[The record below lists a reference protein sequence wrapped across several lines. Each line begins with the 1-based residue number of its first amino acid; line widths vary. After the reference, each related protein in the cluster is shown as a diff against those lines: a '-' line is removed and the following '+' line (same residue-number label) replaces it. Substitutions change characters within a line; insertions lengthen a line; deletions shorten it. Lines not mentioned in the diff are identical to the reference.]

1 MNVKNTNFAFNSL
14 LSPLINEIATYTEID
29 LPLLREKGIQLA
41 FKREELLFPG
51 ISGNKY
57 RKLKYNIQAAK
68 AAKQHTL
75 LTFGGAFSNHIAAV
89 AYAGKIHGFKTI
101 GIIRGEELAGQPLN
115 PTLERAKLHGMSFHF
130 VSREVY
136 REKHRPQFVAKLQ
149 ETFGHFYLIP
159 EGGTNELAVKG
170 CAEILHELD
179 AKYTHICVAVGTGGT
194 LSGLAEAAFEHQEIL
209 GFPALKGA
217 FLQKDICNFTQ
228 QNNWSL
234 FESYHFGGYAKL
246 SPQLVNFANQF
257 RRDTGVVLDPIY
269 TAKMVFGTLDLI
281 AKDYFVSGD
290 HILMI
295 HTGGLQAI
303 EGMNKKLR
311 NQDIEWLL

>member
-1 MNVKNTNFAFNSL
+1 MIT
-14 LSPLINEIATYTEID
+14 EIASYTKID
-29 LPLLREKGIQLA
+29 LPLLKEKGIQLA

-115 PTLERAKLHGMSFHF
+115 PTLERAKLNGMFFHF

-159 EGGTNELAVKG
+159 EGGTNALAVKG
-170 CAEILHELD
+170 CAEILQEFD

-228 QNNWSL
+228 QNNWTL

-269 TAKMVFGTLDLI
+269 TAKIVFGTLDLI

-311 NQDIEWLL
+311 KQDIEWLL

>member
-1 MNVKNTNFAFNSL
+1 MTNETAQ
-14 LSPLINEIATYTEID
+14 YTKID
-29 LPLLREKGIQLA
+29 LPLLSEKGIQLA

-89 AYAGKIHGFKTI
+89 AYAGAVHGFKTI
-101 GIIRGEELAGQPLN
+101 GVIRGEELASLPLN
-115 PTLERAKLHGMSFHF
+115 PTLEKANSHGMSFHF
-130 VSREVY
+130 VTREAY

-159 EGGTNELAVKG
+159 EGGTNALAVKG
-170 CAEILHELD
+170 CTEILHELD
-179 AKYTHICVAVGTGGT
+179 TKFTHISVAVGTGGT
-194 LSGLAEAAFEHQEIL
+194 LSGLAEAAFDHQEIL

-234 FESYHFGGYAKL
+234 FESYHFGGYAKVT
-246 SPQLVNFANQF
+246 PTLVHFANQF
-257 RRDTGVVLDPIY
+257 NMDTGIVLDPIY
-269 TAKMVFGTLDLI
+269 TAKMVFGVMDLI
-281 AKDYFVSGD
+281 ANDYFESGA

-303 EGMNKKLR
+303 EGMNEKLQR
-311 NQDIEWLL
+311 QGIKWLI

>member
-1 MNVKNTNFAFNSL
+1 MTNETAQ
-14 LSPLINEIATYTEID
+14 YTKID
-29 LPLLREKGIQLA
+29 LPLLSEKGIQLA

-89 AYAGKIHGFKTI
+89 AYAGAVHGFKTI
-101 GIIRGEELAGQPLN
+101 GVIRGEELASLPLN
-115 PTLERAKLHGMSFHF
+115 PTLEKAKSHGMSFHF
-130 VSREVY
+130 VTREAY
-136 REKHRPQFVAKLQ
+136 KEKHRPQFVAKLQ

-159 EGGTNELAVKG
+159 EGGTNALAVKG
-170 CAEILHELD
+170 CTEILHVLD
-179 AKYTHICVAVGTGGT
+179 TKFTHISVAVGTGGT
-194 LSGLAEAAFEHQEIL
+194 LSGLAEAAFDHQEIL

-234 FESYHFGGYAKL
+234 FESYHFEGYAKVT
-246 SPQLVNFANQF
+246 PTLVHFANQF
-257 RRDTGVVLDPIY
+257 NMDTGIVLDPIY
-269 TAKMVFGTLDLI
+269 TAKMVFGVMDLI
-281 AKDYFVSGD
+281 ANDYFESGA

-295 HTGGLQAI
+295 HTGGVQAI
-303 EGMNKKLR
+303 EGMNEKL
-311 NQDIEWLL
+311 QKQGIKWLL

>member
-14 LSPLINEIATYTEID
+14 LSPLITEIASYTKID
-29 LPLLREKGIQLA
+29 LPLLKEKGIQLA

-115 PTLERAKLHGMSFHF
+115 PTLERAKLNGMFFHF

-159 EGGTNELAVKG
+159 EGGTNALAVKG
-170 CAEILHELD
+170 CAEILQELD

-217 FLQKDICNFTQ
+217 FLQKIFVILHSRTIGPFLNRIILGVMQ
-228 QNNWSL
+228 S
-234 FESYHFGGYAKL
+234 SAL
-246 SPQLVNFANQF
+246 S
-257 RRDTGVVLDPIY
+257 
-269 TAKMVFGTLDLI
+269 
-281 AKDYFVSGD
+281 
-290 HILMI
+290 
-295 HTGGLQAI
+295 
-303 EGMNKKLR
+303 
-311 NQDIEWLL
+311 W

>member
-1 MNVKNTNFAFNSL
+1 MTNETAQ
-14 LSPLINEIATYTEID
+14 YTKID
-29 LPLLREKGIQLA
+29 LPLLSEKGIQLA

-89 AYAGKIHGFKTI
+89 AYAGAVHGFKTI
-101 GIIRGEELAGQPLN
+101 GVIRGEELASLPLN
-115 PTLERAKLHGMSFHF
+115 PTLEKAKSHGMSFHF
-130 VSREVY
+130 VTREAY

-159 EGGTNELAVKG
+159 EGGTNALAVKG
-170 CAEILHELD
+170 CTEILHDLD
-179 AKYTHICVAVGTGGT
+179 TEFTHISVAVGTGGT
-194 LSGLAEAAFEHQEIL
+194 LSGLAEAAFDHQEIL

-234 FESYHFGGYAKL
+234 FESYHFEGYAKVT
-246 SPQLVNFANQF
+246 PTLVHFANQF
-257 RRDTGVVLDPIY
+257 NMDTGIVLDPIY
-269 TAKMVFGTLDLI
+269 TAKMVFGVMDLI
-281 AKDYFVSGD
+281 ANDYFESGS

-303 EGMNKKLR
+303 EGMNEKLQKQGIR
-311 NQDIEWLL
+311 WLL

>member
-1 MNVKNTNFAFNSL
+1 
-14 LSPLINEIATYTEID
+14 
-29 LPLLREKGIQLA
+29 
-41 FKREELLFPG
+41 
-51 ISGNKY
+51 
-57 RKLKYNIQAAK
+57 
-68 AAKQHTL
+68 
-75 LTFGGAFSNHIAAV
+75 HIAAV

-115 PTLERAKLHGMSFHF
+115 PTLERAKLNGMFFHF

-159 EGGTNELAVKG
+159 EGGTNALAVKG
-170 CAEILHELD
+170 CAEILQELD

-228 QNNWSL
+228 QNNWTL

-311 NQDIEWLL
+311 KQDIEWLL

>member
-1 MNVKNTNFAFNSL
+1 MTNETAQ
-14 LSPLINEIATYTEID
+14 YTKID
-29 LPLLREKGIQLA
+29 LPLLSAKGIQLA

-89 AYAGKIHGFKTI
+89 AYAGAVHGFKTI
-101 GIIRGEELAGQPLN
+101 GVIRGEELASLPLN
-115 PTLERAKLHGMSFHF
+115 PTLEKAKSHGMSFHF
-130 VSREVY
+130 VTREAY

-159 EGGTNELAVKG
+159 EGGTNALAVKG
-170 CAEILHELD
+170 CTEILHELD
-179 AKYTHICVAVGTGGT
+179 TKFTHISVAVGTGGT
-194 LSGLAEAAFEHQEIL
+194 LSGLAEAAFDHQEIL

-234 FESYHFGGYAKL
+234 FESYHFGGYAKVT
-246 SPQLVNFANQF
+246 PTLVNFANQF
-257 RRDTGVVLDPIY
+257 NMDTGIVLDPIY
-269 TAKMVFGTLDLI
+269 TAKMVFGVMNLI
-281 AKDYFVSGD
+281 ANDYFESGA

-303 EGMNKKLR
+303 EGMNEKLQR
-311 NQDIEWLL
+311 QGIKWLL

>member
-1 MNVKNTNFAFNSL
+1 MLK
-14 LSPLINEIATYTEID
+14 
-29 LPLLREKGIQLA
+29 EKGIQLA

-68 AAKQHTL
+68 AAKQLTL

-115 PTLERAKLHGMSFHF
+115 PTLERAKLNGMFFHF

-159 EGGTNELAVKG
+159 EGGTNALAVKG
-170 CAEILHELD
+170 CAEILQELD
-179 AKYTHICVAVGTGGT
+179 AKYMHICVAVGTGGT

-228 QNNWSL
+228 QNNWTL

-303 EGMNKKLR
+303 EGMNKKFR
-311 NQDIEWLL
+311 KQDIEWLL

>member
-1 MNVKNTNFAFNSL
+1 MTNETAQ
-14 LSPLINEIATYTEID
+14 YTKID
-29 LPLLREKGIQLA
+29 LPLLKEKGIQLE

-68 AAKQHTL
+68 AAKQLTL

-89 AYAGKIHGFKTI
+89 AYAGAVHGFKTI
-101 GIIRGEELAGQPLN
+101 GVIRGEELASLPLN
-115 PTLERAKLHGMSFHF
+115 PTLEKAKSHGMSFHF
-130 VSREVY
+130 VTREAY
-136 REKHRPQFVAKLQ
+136 REKHRPQYVAKLQ
-149 ETFGHFYLIP
+149 EAFGHFYLIP
-159 EGGTNELAVKG
+159 EGGTNALAVKG
-170 CAEILHELD
+170 CAEILHALD
-179 AKYTHICVAVGTGGT
+179 TKFTHISVAVGTGGT
-194 LSGLAEAAFEHQEIL
+194 LSGLAEAAFEYQEIL

-234 FESYHFGGYAKL
+234 FESYHFGGYAKVTP
-246 SPQLVNFANQF
+246 SLVHFANQF
-257 RRDTGVVLDPIY
+257 NIDTGVVLDPIY
-269 TAKMVFGTLDLI
+269 TAKMVFGVMDLI
-281 AKDYFVSGD
+281 ANDYFESGS

-303 EGMNKKLR
+303 EGINEKL
-311 NQDIEWLL
+311 QKQGIKWLL

>member
-1 MNVKNTNFAFNSL
+1 MTNETAQ
-14 LSPLINEIATYTEID
+14 YTKID
-29 LPLLREKGIQLA
+29 LPLLSAKGIQLA

-89 AYAGKIHGFKTI
+89 AYAGAVNGFKTI
-101 GIIRGEELAGQPLN
+101 GVIRGEELASLPLN
-115 PTLERAKLHGMSFHF
+115 PTLEKAKSHGMSFHF
-130 VSREVY
+130 VTREAY

-159 EGGTNELAVKG
+159 EGGTNALAVKG
-170 CAEILHELD
+170 CTEILHELD
-179 AKYTHICVAVGTGGT
+179 TKFTHISVAVGTGGT
-194 LSGLAEAAFEHQEIL
+194 LSGLAEAAFDHQEIL

-234 FESYHFGGYAKL
+234 FESYHFGGYAKVT
-246 SPQLVNFANQF
+246 PTLVNFANQF
-257 RRDTGVVLDPIY
+257 NMDTGIVLDPIY
-269 TAKMVFGTLDLI
+269 TAKMVFGVMDLI
-281 AKDYFVSGD
+281 ANDYFESGA

-303 EGMNKKLR
+303 EGMNEKLQR
-311 NQDIEWLL
+311 QGIKWLL

>member
-1 MNVKNTNFAFNSL
+1 MIT
-14 LSPLINEIATYTEID
+14 EIASYTKID
-29 LPLLREKGIQLA
+29 LPLLKEKGIQLA

-68 AAKQHTL
+68 AAKQLTL

-89 AYAGKIHGFKTI
+89 AYAGAVHGFKTI
-101 GIIRGEELAGQPLN
+101 GVIRGEELASLPLN
-115 PTLERAKLHGMSFHF
+115 PTLEKAKSHGMSFHF
-130 VSREVY
+130 VTREAY
-136 REKHRPQFVAKLQ
+136 REKHRPQYVAKLQ
-149 ETFGHFYLIP
+149 EAFGHFDLIP
-159 EGGTNELAVKG
+159 EGGTNALAVKG
-170 CAEILHELD
+170 CAEILHALD
-179 AKYTHICVAVGTGGT
+179 TKFTHISVAVGTGGT
-194 LSGLAEAAFEHQEIL
+194 LSGLAEAAFEYQEIL

-234 FESYHFGGYAKL
+234 FESYHFGGYAKVTP
-246 SPQLVNFANQF
+246 SLVHFANQF
-257 RRDTGVVLDPIY
+257 NIDTGVVLDPIY
-269 TAKMVFGTLDLI
+269 TAKMVFGVMDLI
-281 AKDYFVSGD
+281 ANDYFESGS

-303 EGMNKKLR
+303 EGMNEKL
-311 NQDIEWLL
+311 QKQGIKWLL

>member
-1 MNVKNTNFAFNSL
+1 MTNETAQ
-14 LSPLINEIATYTEID
+14 YTKID
-29 LPLLREKGIQLA
+29 LPLLSEKGIQLA
-41 FKREELLFPG
+41 FKREELLFSG

-89 AYAGKIHGFKTI
+89 ACAGAVHGFKTI
-101 GIIRGEELAGQPLN
+101 GVIRGDELASLPLN
-115 PTLERAKLHGMSFHF
+115 PTLEKAKSHGMSFHF
-130 VSREVY
+130 VTREAY

-159 EGGTNELAVKG
+159 EGGTNALAVKG
-170 CAEILHELD
+170 CTEILHELD
-179 AKYTHICVAVGTGGT
+179 TKFTHISVAVGTGGT
-194 LSGLAEAAFEHQEIL
+194 LSGLAEAAFDHQKIL

-234 FESYHFGGYAKL
+234 FESYHFGGYAKVT
-246 SPQLVNFANQF
+246 PTLVHFANQF
-257 RRDTGVVLDPIY
+257 NMDTGIVLDPIY
-269 TAKMVFGTLDLI
+269 TAKMVFGVMDLI
-281 AKDYFVSGD
+281 ENDYFESGA

-303 EGMNKKLR
+303 EGMNEKLQR
-311 NQDIEWLL
+311 QGIKWLL

>member
-1 MNVKNTNFAFNSL
+1 MTNETAQ
-14 LSPLINEIATYTEID
+14 YTKID
-29 LPLLREKGIQLA
+29 LPLLSEKGIQLA

-89 AYAGKIHGFKTI
+89 AYAGAVHGFKTI
-101 GIIRGEELAGQPLN
+101 GVIRGEELASLPLN
-115 PTLERAKLHGMSFHF
+115 PTLEKAKSHGMSFHF
-130 VSREVY
+130 VTREAY
-136 REKHRPQFVAKLQ
+136 REKHRPQFVAKLH
-149 ETFGHFYLIP
+149 ETFGHFYLIQ
-159 EGGTNELAVKG
+159 EGGTNALAVKG
-170 CAEILHELD
+170 CTEILHELD
-179 AKYTHICVAVGTGGT
+179 TKFTHISVAVGTGGT
-194 LSGLAEAAFEHQEIL
+194 LSGLAEAAFDHQEIL

-234 FESYHFGGYAKL
+234 FESYHFGGYAKVT
-246 SPQLVNFANQF
+246 PTLVHFANQF
-257 RRDTGVVLDPIY
+257 NMDTGIVLDPIY
-269 TAKMVFGTLDLI
+269 TAKMVFGVMDLI
-281 AKDYFVSGD
+281 ENDYFESGA

-303 EGMNKKLR
+303 EGMNEKLQR
-311 NQDIEWLL
+311 QGIKWLI

>member
-1 MNVKNTNFAFNSL
+1 MTNETAQ
-14 LSPLINEIATYTEID
+14 YTKID
-29 LPLLREKGIQLA
+29 LPLLSEKGIQLA

-89 AYAGKIHGFKTI
+89 AYAGAVNGFKTI
-101 GIIRGEELAGQPLN
+101 GVIRGEELASLPLN
-115 PTLERAKLHGMSFHF
+115 PTLEKAKSHGMSFHF
-130 VSREVY
+130 VTREAY

-159 EGGTNELAVKG
+159 EGGTNALAVKG
-170 CAEILHELD
+170 CTEILHELD
-179 AKYTHICVAVGTGGT
+179 TKFTHISVAVGTGGT
-194 LSGLAEAAFEHQEIL
+194 LSGLAEAAFDHQEIL

-234 FESYHFGGYAKL
+234 FESYHFGGYAKVT
-246 SPQLVNFANQF
+246 PTLVNFANQF
-257 RRDTGVVLDPIY
+257 NMDTGIVLDPIY
-269 TAKMVFGTLDLI
+269 TAKMVFGVMNLI
-281 AKDYFVSGD
+281 ANDYFESGA

-303 EGMNKKLR
+303 EGMNEKLQR
-311 NQDIEWLL
+311 QGIKWLL

>member
-1 MNVKNTNFAFNSL
+1 MTNETAQ
-14 LSPLINEIATYTEID
+14 YTKID
-29 LPLLREKGIQLA
+29 LPLLSEKGIQLA

-89 AYAGKIHGFKTI
+89 AYAGAVHGFKTI
-101 GIIRGEELAGQPLN
+101 GVIRGEELASLPLN
-115 PTLERAKLHGMSFHF
+115 PTLEKAKSHGMSFHF
-130 VSREVY
+130 VTREAY
-136 REKHRPQFVAKLQ
+136 REKHRPQYVAKLQ

-159 EGGTNELAVKG
+159 EGGTNALAVKG
-170 CAEILHELD
+170 CTEILHELD
-179 AKYTHICVAVGTGGT
+179 TKFTHISVAVGTGGT
-194 LSGLAEAAFEHQEIL
+194 LSGLADAAFDHQEIL

-234 FESYHFGGYAKL
+234 FESYHFGGYAKVT
-246 SPQLVNFANQF
+246 PTLVHFANQF
-257 RRDTGVVLDPIY
+257 NMDTGIVLDPIY
-269 TAKMVFGTLDLI
+269 TAKMVFGVMDLI
-281 AKDYFVSGD
+281 ENDYFESGA

-303 EGMNKKLR
+303 EGMNEKLQR
-311 NQDIEWLL
+311 QGIKWLI

>member
-1 MNVKNTNFAFNSL
+1 MTNETAQ
-14 LSPLINEIATYTEID
+14 YTKID
-29 LPLLREKGIQLA
+29 LPLLSAKGIQLA

-89 AYAGKIHGFKTI
+89 AYAGAVNGFKTI
-101 GIIRGEELAGQPLN
+101 GVIRGEELASLPLN
-115 PTLERAKLHGMSFHF
+115 PTLEKAKSHGMSFHF
-130 VSREVY
+130 VTREAY

-159 EGGTNELAVKG
+159 EGGTNALAVKG
-170 CAEILHELD
+170 CTEILHELD
-179 AKYTHICVAVGTGGT
+179 TKFTHISVAVGTGGT
-194 LSGLAEAAFEHQEIL
+194 LSGLAEAAFDHQEIL

-234 FESYHFGGYAKL
+234 FESYHFGGYAKVT
-246 SPQLVNFANQF
+246 PTLVHFANQF
-257 RRDTGVVLDPIY
+257 NMDTGIVLDPIY
-269 TAKMVFGTLDLI
+269 TAKMVFGVMNLI
-281 AKDYFVSGD
+281 ANDYFESGA

-303 EGMNKKLR
+303 EGMNEKLQR
-311 NQDIEWLL
+311 QGIKWLL

>member
-1 MNVKNTNFAFNSL
+1 MTNETAQ
-14 LSPLINEIATYTEID
+14 YTKID
-29 LPLLREKGIQLA
+29 LPLLSEKGIQLA

-89 AYAGKIHGFKTI
+89 AYAGAVNGFKTI
-101 GIIRGEELAGQPLN
+101 GVIRGEELASLPLN
-115 PTLERAKLHGMSFHF
+115 PTLEKAKSHGMSFHF
-130 VSREVY
+130 VTREAY

-159 EGGTNELAVKG
+159 EGGTNALAVKG
-170 CAEILHELD
+170 CTEILHELD
-179 AKYTHICVAVGTGGT
+179 TKFTHISVAVGTGGT
-194 LSGLAEAAFEHQEIL
+194 LSGLAEAAFDHQEIL

-234 FESYHFGGYAKL
+234 FESYHFGGYAKVT
-246 SPQLVNFANQF
+246 PTLVHFANKF
-257 RRDTGVVLDPIY
+257 NMDTGIVLDPIY
-269 TAKMVFGTLDLI
+269 TAKMVFGVMDLI
-281 AKDYFVSGD
+281 ENDYFESGA

-303 EGMNKKLR
+303 EGMNEKLQR
-311 NQDIEWLL
+311 QGIKWLL

>member
-1 MNVKNTNFAFNSL
+1 MTNETAQ
-14 LSPLINEIATYTEID
+14 YTKID
-29 LPLLREKGIQLA
+29 LPLLSEKGIQLS

-89 AYAGKIHGFKTI
+89 AYAGAVHGFKTI
-101 GIIRGEELAGQPLN
+101 GVIRGEELASLPLN
-115 PTLERAKLHGMSFHF
+115 PTLEKAKSHGMSFHF
-130 VSREVY
+130 VTREAY
-136 REKHRPQFVAKLQ
+136 REKHRLQFVAKLQ

-159 EGGTNELAVKG
+159 EGGTNALAVKG
-170 CAEILHELD
+170 CTEILHELD
-179 AKYTHICVAVGTGGT
+179 TKFTHISVAVGTGGT
-194 LSGLAEAAFEHQEIL
+194 LSGLAEAAFDHQEIL

-234 FESYHFGGYAKL
+234 FESYHFGGYAKVTP
-246 SPQLVNFANQF
+246 SLVHFANQF
-257 RRDTGVVLDPIY
+257 NIDTGVVLDPIY
-269 TAKMVFGTLDLI
+269 TAKMVFGVMDLI
-281 AKDYFVSGD
+281 ANDYFESGAY
-290 HILMI
+290 ILMI

-303 EGMNKKLR
+303 EGMNEKLQR
-311 NQDIEWLL
+311 QGIKWLL

>member
-1 MNVKNTNFAFNSL
+1 LTNETAQ
-14 LSPLINEIATYTEID
+14 YTKID
-29 LPLLREKGIQLA
+29 LPLLSAKGIQLA

-89 AYAGKIHGFKTI
+89 AYAGAVNGFKTI
-101 GIIRGEELAGQPLN
+101 GVIRGEELASLPLN
-115 PTLERAKLHGMSFHF
+115 PTLEKAKSHGMSFHF
-130 VSREVY
+130 VTREAY

-159 EGGTNELAVKG
+159 EGGTNALAVKG
-170 CAEILHELD
+170 CTEILHELD
-179 AKYTHICVAVGTGGT
+179 TKFTHISVAVGTGGT
-194 LSGLAEAAFEHQEIL
+194 LSGLAEAAFDHQEIL

-234 FESYHFGGYAKL
+234 FESYHFGGYAKVT
-246 SPQLVNFANQF
+246 PTLVNFANQF
-257 RRDTGVVLDPIY
+257 NMDTGIVLDPVY
-269 TAKMVFGTLDLI
+269 TAKMVFGVMDLI
-281 AKDYFVSGD
+281 ENDYFESGA

-303 EGMNKKLR
+303 EGMNEKLQR
-311 NQDIEWLL
+311 QGIKWLL

>member
-1 MNVKNTNFAFNSL
+1 MTNETAQ
-14 LSPLINEIATYTEID
+14 YTKID
-29 LPLLREKGIQLA
+29 LPLLSEKGIQLA

-89 AYAGKIHGFKTI
+89 AYAGEVHGFKTI
-101 GIIRGEELAGQPLN
+101 GVIRGEELASLPLN
-115 PTLERAKLHGMSFHF
+115 PTLEKAKSHGMSFHF
-130 VSREVY
+130 VTREAY

-159 EGGTNELAVKG
+159 EGGTNALAVKG
-170 CAEILHELD
+170 CREILHELD
-179 AKYTHICVAVGTGGT
+179 TKFTHISVAVGTGGT
-194 LSGLAEAAFEHQEIL
+194 LSGLAEAAFDHQEIL

-234 FESYHFGGYAKL
+234 FESYHFGGYAKVT
-246 SPQLVNFANQF
+246 PTLVNFANQF
-257 RRDTGVVLDPIY
+257 NMDTGIVLDPVY
-269 TAKMVFGTLDLI
+269 TAKMVFGVMDLI
-281 AKDYFVSGD
+281 ENDYFESGA

-303 EGMNKKLR
+303 EGMNEKLQR
-311 NQDIEWLL
+311 QGIKWLL

>member
-1 MNVKNTNFAFNSL
+1 MTNETAQ
-14 LSPLINEIATYTEID
+14 YTKID
-29 LPLLREKGIQLA
+29 LPLLSEKGIQLA

-89 AYAGKIHGFKTI
+89 AYAGAVHGFKTI
-101 GIIRGEELAGQPLN
+101 GVIRGEELASLPLN
-115 PTLERAKLHGMSFHF
+115 PTLEKAKSHGMSFHF
-130 VSREVY
+130 VTREAY

-159 EGGTNELAVKG
+159 EGGTNALAVKG
-170 CAEILHELD
+170 CTEILHELD
-179 AKYTHICVAVGTGGT
+179 TKFTHISVAVGTGGT
-194 LSGLAEAAFEHQEIL
+194 LSGLAEAAFDHQEIL

-234 FESYHFGGYAKL
+234 FESYHFGGYAKVT
-246 SPQLVNFANQF
+246 PTLVNFANQF
-257 RRDTGVVLDPIY
+257 NMDTGIVLDPVY
-269 TAKMVFGTLDLI
+269 TAKMVFGVMDLI
-281 AKDYFVSGD
+281 ENDYFESGA

-303 EGMNKKLR
+303 EGMNEKLQR
-311 NQDIEWLL
+311 QGIKWLL

>member
-1 MNVKNTNFAFNSL
+1 MTNETAQ
-14 LSPLINEIATYTEID
+14 YTKID
-29 LPLLREKGIQLA
+29 LPLLSEKGIQLA

-89 AYAGKIHGFKTI
+89 AYAGAVHGFKTI
-101 GIIRGEELAGQPLN
+101 GVIRGEELARLPLN
-115 PTLERAKLHGMSFHF
+115 PTLEKAKSHGMSFHF
-130 VSREVY
+130 VTREAY
-136 REKHRPQFVAKLQ
+136 KEKHRPQFVAKLQ

-159 EGGTNELAVKG
+159 EGGTNALAVKG
-170 CAEILHELD
+170 CTEILHVLD
-179 AKYTHICVAVGTGGT
+179 TKFTHISVAVGTGGT
-194 LSGLAEAAFEHQEIL
+194 LSGLAEAAFDHQEIL

-234 FESYHFGGYAKL
+234 FESYHFGGYAKVT
-246 SPQLVNFANQF
+246 PTLVHFANQF
-257 RRDTGVVLDPIY
+257 NMDTGIVLDPIY
-269 TAKMVFGTLDLI
+269 TAKMVFGVMDLI
-281 AKDYFVSGD
+281 ANDYFEFGA

-303 EGMNKKLR
+303 EGMNEKL
-311 NQDIEWLL
+311 QKLGIKWLL

>member
-1 MNVKNTNFAFNSL
+1 M
-14 LSPLINEIATYTEID
+14 INEIASYTKID
-29 LPLLREKGIQLA
+29 LPLLKEKGIQLA

-68 AAKQHTL
+68 AAKQLTL

-89 AYAGKIHGFKTI
+89 AYAGAVHGFKTI
-101 GIIRGEELAGQPLN
+101 GVIRGEELASLPLN
-115 PTLERAKLHGMSFHF
+115 PTLEKAKSHGMSFHF
-130 VSREVY
+130 VTREAY
-136 REKHRPQFVAKLQ
+136 KEKHRPQYVAKLQ
-149 ETFGHFYLIP
+149 EAFGHFYLIP
-159 EGGTNELAVKG
+159 EGGTNALAVKG
-170 CAEILHELD
+170 CAEILHALD
-179 AKYTHICVAVGTGGT
+179 TKFTHISVAVGTGGT
-194 LSGLAEAAFEHQEIL
+194 LSGLAEAAFEYQEIL

-234 FESYHFGGYAKL
+234 FESYHFGGYAKVTP
-246 SPQLVNFANQF
+246 SLVHFANQF
-257 RRDTGVVLDPIY
+257 NIDTGVVLDPIY
-269 TAKMVFGTLDLI
+269 TAKMVFGVMDLI
-281 AKDYFVSGD
+281 ANDYFESGS

-303 EGMNKKLR
+303 EGMNEKL
-311 NQDIEWLL
+311 QKQGIKWLL

>member
-1 MNVKNTNFAFNSL
+1 MTNETAQ
-14 LSPLINEIATYTEID
+14 YTKID
-29 LPLLREKGIQLA
+29 LPLLSEKGIQLA

-89 AYAGKIHGFKTI
+89 AYAGAVNGFKTI
-101 GIIRGEELAGQPLN
+101 GVIRGEELASLPLN
-115 PTLERAKLHGMSFHF
+115 PTLEKAKSHGMSFHF
-130 VSREVY
+130 VTREAY

-159 EGGTNELAVKG
+159 EGGTNALAVKG
-170 CAEILHELD
+170 CTEILHELD
-179 AKYTHICVAVGTGGT
+179 TKFTHISVAVGTGGT
-194 LSGLAEAAFEHQEIL
+194 LSGLAEAAFDHQEIL

-234 FESYHFGGYAKL
+234 FESYHFGGYAKVT
-246 SPQLVNFANQF
+246 PTLVNFANQF
-257 RRDTGVVLDPIY
+257 NMDTGIVLDPIY
-269 TAKMVFGTLDLI
+269 TAKMVFGVMDLI
-281 AKDYFVSGD
+281 ENDYFESGA

-303 EGMNKKLR
+303 EGMNEKLQR
-311 NQDIEWLL
+311 QGIKWLL

>member
-1 MNVKNTNFAFNSL
+1 MTNETAQ
-14 LSPLINEIATYTEID
+14 YTKID
-29 LPLLREKGIQLA
+29 LPLLSEKGIQLA

-89 AYAGKIHGFKTI
+89 AYAGAVHGFKTI
-101 GIIRGEELAGQPLN
+101 GVIRGEELASLPLN
-115 PTLERAKLHGMSFHF
+115 PTLEKAKSHGMSFHF
-130 VSREVY
+130 VTREAY

-159 EGGTNELAVKG
+159 EGGTNALAVKG
-170 CAEILHELD
+170 CREILHELD
-179 AKYTHICVAVGTGGT
+179 TKFTHISVAVGTGGT
-194 LSGLAEAAFEHQEIL
+194 LSGLAEAAFDHQEIL

-234 FESYHFGGYAKL
+234 FESYHFGGYAKVT
-246 SPQLVNFANQF
+246 PTLVNFANQF
-257 RRDTGVVLDPIY
+257 NMDTGIVLDPVY
-269 TAKMVFGTLDLI
+269 TAKMVFGVMDLI
-281 AKDYFVSGD
+281 ENDYFESGA

-303 EGMNKKLR
+303 EGMNEKLQR
-311 NQDIEWLL
+311 QGIKWLL